1 MNTLALIFQLVF
13 FLALPITKE
22 ANPFTAQSLNVS
34 LSPVSELAIVPI
46 VEVTDEGLIQI
57 DEVLI
62 NLKKFNHHLKITDS
76 KRHLIRNRLESG
88 DIIWEKTVE
97 CEARFVLPFL
107 KHVQPIHIK
116 GRTKI
121 NDFKDLNNLS
131 LESEIISVEGINRP
145 IIWSHLILEFHL
157 LLIIFTIAIILVK
170 RIKLSSFWAKMIIL
184 FPVIGPISFGIQSLL
199 VKPKTQRI
207 RN

>member
-1 MNTLALIFQLVF
+1 MKALFLILNLLSFTTLG
-13 FLALPITKE
+13 PTEE
-22 ANPFTAQSLNVS
+22 AHFTAQGLDVS
-34 LSPVSELAIVPI
+34 ISPVSELVIVPI
-46 VEVTDEGLIQI
+46 VEVSEEGNIQI
-57 DEVLI
+57 DRVLV
-62 NLKKFNHHLKITDS
+62 NLKKFNHNLKIIDS
-76 KRHLIRNRLESG
+76 KNELIQNQFELGE
-88 DIIWEKTVE
+88 IIWEKTVL
-97 CEARFVLPFL
+97 CETSFLLPFL
-107 KHVQPIHIK
+107 NHVQPINIK

-131 LESEIISVEGINRP
+131 LKSEIISVEGINRP

-199 VKPKTQRI
+199 GKPKTQRI